1 MNLVVIFKLYFIAV
15 CADFIT
21 GVTAAA
27 KEGKLKSRSC
37 AYGMY
42 RSIGEIMLLSLSII
56 VFYYVPIVHD
66 IIQYIM
72 LGFLFKEGISI
83 CENLR
88 KLDVWLAD
96 FLVKTLEVGANK
108 VDKGEK

>member
-1 MNLVVIFKLYFIAV
+1 MNLIVVFKLYFIAV

-27 KEGKLKSRSC
+27 KEGKLKSRTC

-42 RSIGEIMLLSLSII
+42 RSIGELILLVLAMVI
-56 VFYYVPIVHD
+56 FYYIPIIHD
-66 IIQYIM
+66 AVQYVM

-83 CENLR
+83 CENLK
-88 KLDVWLAD
+88 KLDVWLPE
-96 FLVKTLEVGANK
+96 FLTKMLETKVNK

>member
-1 MNLVVIFKLYFIAV
+1 MDLIIIFKLYFFAV
-15 CADFIT
+15 CSDFIT
-21 GVTAAA
+21 GVAAAA

-42 RSIGEIMLLSLSII
+42 RSLGELFLLGMSITA
-56 VFYYVPIVHD
+56 FYYVPMIHN

-72 LGFLFKEGISI
+72 LGFLFKETLSI
-83 CENLR
+83 FENLT
-88 KLDVWLAD
+88 KLGVWLPES
-96 FLVKTLEVGANK
+96 LIKLLEVGVNK

>member
-1 MNLVVIFKLYFIAV
+1 MDLIVIFKLYFIAV

-27 KEGKLKSRSC
+27 KLGKLKSRSC

-42 RSIGEIMLLSLSII
+42 RSIGELILLGSAVVI
-56 VFYYVPIVHD
+56 FHYVPLIHD
-66 IIQYIM
+66 AIQYVM

-88 KLDVWLAD
+88 KLDVWLPN

>member
-1 MNLVVIFKLYFIAV
+1 
-15 CADFIT
+15 
-21 GVTAAA
+21 
-27 KEGKLKSRSC
+27 
-37 AYGMY
+37 
-42 RSIGEIMLLSLSII
+42 
-56 VFYYVPIVHD
+56 
-66 IIQYIM
+66 M

-88 KLDVWLAD
+88 KLDVWLPN